1 VSSVVD
7 AAGEGRA
14 YRFVIRHSTF
24 VIASIPAFVFL
35 EFLAKVLFRTNL
47 NHLKHLSF

>member
-35 EFLAKVLFRTNL
+35 EFFAKVLFPKNL
-47 NHLKHLSF
+47 NHRKQFRF